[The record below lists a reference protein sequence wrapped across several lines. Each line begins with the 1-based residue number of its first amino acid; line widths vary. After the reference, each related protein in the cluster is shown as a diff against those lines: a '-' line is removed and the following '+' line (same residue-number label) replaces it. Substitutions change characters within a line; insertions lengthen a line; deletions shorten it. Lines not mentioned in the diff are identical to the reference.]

1 MSFKPGDVRR
11 RIVVF
16 LVLSALA
23 LGAVVA
29 LPWGIA
35 SGGHHFANPQL
46 LGAGIGVSLLSSALP
61 WSLEIEAMRRLR
73 MTVFGV
79 LMSLEPAIA
88 ALSGFVL
95 LHEHLRPRAW
105 VALVMVM
112 VASAGV
118 SRTQEPG
125 LPPDA

>member
-1 MSFKPGDVRR
+1 
-11 RIVVF
+11 
-16 LVLSALA
+16 
-23 LGAVVA
+23 
-29 LPWGIA
+29 
-35 SGGHHFANPQL
+35 
-46 LGAGIGVSLLSSALP
+46 VSLLSAALP

-105 VALVMVM
+105 VALVLVM

-125 LPPDA
+125 LPPDV

>member
-1 MSFKPGDVRR
+1 
-11 RIVVF
+11 
-16 LVLSALA
+16 
-23 LGAVVA
+23 
-29 LPWGIA
+29 
-35 SGGHHFANPQL
+35 
-46 LGAGIGVSLLSSALP
+46 
-61 WSLEIEAMRRLR
+61 MRRLR

-125 LPPDA
+125 LPPDTPHFPQFGSARVDPGRPYVHVMVYRVGTLR